1 MKKNLLKIYEG
12 FFDDLDQLNKNQDDG
27 FRGTNANIYDEHN
40 YILSPEKNPEFF
52 EGLCEMC
59 KQEKIPYNENGFTQE
74 DLDNIT
80 CIIYNNVSY
89 ETYFKNITSLDELK
103 YFHNLERIYSWSFE
117 ACKKLKSII
126 FPEKNNLIIH
136 DNAFVNCFSLENLY
150 IPKNI
155 IEIGN
160 YSFAGCFHLKK
171 IIISKNIKKISNT
184 AFYDCVSSSLKEI
197 IIPKNFKNR
206 IEDLFGKIDLSKV
219 NITYI

>member
-1 MKKNLLKIYEG
+1 MFEI
-12 FFDDLDQLNKNQDDG
+12 NKNVI
-27 FRGTNANIYDEHN
+27 NNNIFN
-40 YILSPEKNPEFF
+40 
-52 EGLCEMC
+52 
-59 KQEKIPYNENGFTQE
+59 
-74 DLDNIT
+74 
-80 CIIYNNVSY
+80 
-89 ETYFKNITSLDELK
+89 
-103 YFHNLERIYSWSFE
+103 
-117 ACKKLKSII
+117 
-126 FPEKNNLIIH
+126 
-136 DNAFVNCFSLENLY
+136 
-150 IPKNI
+150 NI

>member
-74 DLDNIT
+74 DLDEIT
-80 CIIYNNVSY
+80 YLDTVFHTGYS
-89 ETYFKNITSLDELK
+89 YFKNVVSLDELK
-103 YFHNLERIYSWSFE
+103 YFHNLRKINDYSFYN
-117 ACKKLKSII
+117 CRDLKSII
-126 FPEKNNLIIH
+126 FPKNLYQIDFRAFEFCTSLKELIFPKKIKTIY
-136 DNAFVNCFSLENLY
+136 NFSFYGCKSLE
-150 IPKNI
+150 
-155 IEIGN
+155 
-160 YSFAGCFHLKK
+160 K
-171 IIISKNIKKISNT
+171 IVISKNIKKISNT